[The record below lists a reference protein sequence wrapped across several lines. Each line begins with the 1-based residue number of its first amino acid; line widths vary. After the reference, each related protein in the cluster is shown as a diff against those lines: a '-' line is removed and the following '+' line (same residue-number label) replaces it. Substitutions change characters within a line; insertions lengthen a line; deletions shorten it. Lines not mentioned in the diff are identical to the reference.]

1 MLAKVSGVTGVSS
14 TKGKEI
20 HMNGL
25 IIFAIV
31 CWGVVVFAAVCAILD
46 HIPAVHKLISKIIRS
61 LPLMW

>member
-1 MLAKVSGVTGVSS
+1 
-14 TKGKEI
+14 
-20 HMNGL
+20 MNEL

-31 CWGVVVFAAVCAILD
+31 CWGVVVMAAVCAILD